1 MNFRF
6 CPQATPLVQIVQIE
20 QVIIMRSFP
29 GCLVALAML
38 SGLASASQQL
48 QCNPCTHG
56 FGQVQVGT
64 SATFSIRLTNTSQK
78 TLSIRSKSMQGSAFS
93 FGNFSVPKTIA
104 PGASVELPIIF
115 RPKVK
120 GYTSGSVAIG
130 SNAVDATLSM
140 HVGGDG
146 IVTSSAELRIVP
158 STLNFGNVT
167 VGSNVTL
174 RTTLTASNRSVT
186 ISSDPSKSSEFAVVG
201 LNLPATIPAG
211 QSIQV
216 SVKFTPNASG
226 TASSKVGFFSNATD
240 SPAVENVTGTGVA
253 KSAHYVSL
261 SWDPGDAKAVGYN
274 IFRGTAKSG
283 PFQAINTALHA
294 STTYIDNTVVSGHI
308 YYYAT
313 TEVNAQGHQSG
324 YSNVVRAVIPSP

>member
-1 MNFRF
+1 MN
-6 CPQATPLVQIVQIE
+6 T
-20 QVIIMRSFP
+20 
-29 GCLVALAML
+29 G
-38 SGLASASQQL
+38 
-48 QCNPCTHG
+48 
-56 FGQVQVGT
+56 
-64 SATFSIRLTNTSQK
+64 QK
-78 TLSIRSKSMQGSAFS
+78 TLSILSKSMQGSAFS
-93 FGNFSVPKTIA
+93 FGNFAVPKTIA

-115 RPKVK
+115 KPTLK
-120 GYTSGSVAIG
+120 GYASGSIAIG
-130 SNAVDATLSM
+130 SNAVDAKLSM

-146 IVTSSAELRIVP
+146 IFTSSVELGVSP

-167 VGSNVTL
+167 VGSKATL

-201 LNLPATIPAG
+201 LTLPATIPAG

-216 SVKFTPNASG
+216 SVRFTPNASG
-226 TASSKVGFFSNATD
+226 TASSKVGFFSSAAN
-240 SPAVENVTGTGVA
+240 SPTVENVTGTGVA
-253 KSAHYVSL
+253 LSAHYVSL

-294 STTYIDNTVVSGHI
+294 STTYIDNTVASGHT

-313 TEVNAQGHQSG
+313 TEVNAQGQQSS
-324 YSNVVRAVIPSP
+324 YSNVTQAVIPSP

>member
-1 MNFRF
+1 
-6 CPQATPLVQIVQIE
+6 
-20 QVIIMRSFP
+20 MRPFP
-29 GCLVALAML
+29 GYLVALAL
-38 SGLASASQQL
+38 LTCCASASTWREQL

-64 SATFSIRLTNTSQK
+64 SATFSIRVTNTGQK
-78 TLSIRSKSMQGSAFS
+78 TLSILSKSMLGSAFS
-93 FGNFSVPKTIA
+93 FGNFAVPKTIT

-120 GYTSGSVAIG
+120 GYTSGSIAIG
-130 SNAVDATLSM
+130 SNAVDATLRM
-140 HVGGDG
+140 HVSGDG
-146 IVTSSAELRIVP
+146 IFTSSVELGVSP
-158 STLNFGNVT
+158 STLNFGSVT
-167 VGSNVTL
+167 VGSKATL
-174 RTTLTASNRSVT
+174 RTTLTASKGPVT

-201 LNLPATIPAG
+201 LTLPATIPAG

-226 TASSKVGFFSNATD
+226 TASSKVGFFSSAAN

-253 KSAHYVSL
+253 QSAHYVSL

-274 IFRGTAKSG
+274 IYRGTAKSG
-283 PFQAINTALHA
+283 PFEVINTALHA
-294 STTYIDNTVVSGHI
+294 STTYIDSTVASGHT

-313 TEVNAQGHQSG
+313 TEVNAQGQQSG
-324 YSNVVRAVIPSP
+324 FSNVTQAVIPSP

>member
-1 MNFRF
+1 
-6 CPQATPLVQIVQIE
+6 
-20 QVIIMRSFP
+20 MRPFP
-29 GCLVALAML
+29 GYLVALAL
-38 SGLASASQQL
+38 FTCFASASTWTQQL
-48 QCNPCTHG
+48 QCYPCTHG

-78 TLSIRSKSMQGSAFS
+78 TLSILSKSIQGTSFS

-120 GYTSGSVAIG
+120 GYTSGSIAIG
-130 SNAVDATLSM
+130 SNAVDAKLSM
-140 HVGGDG
+140 HVSGDG
-146 IVTSSAELRIVP
+146 ILTSSVELRVSP

-167 VGSNVTL
+167 VGSKATL
-174 RTTLTASNRSVT
+174 RTTLTASNGSVT
-186 ISSDPSKSSEFAVVG
+186 ISSDESKSSEFAVVG
-201 LNLPATIPAG
+201 LTLPAKIPAG

-226 TASSKVGFFSNATD
+226 TASSKVGFFSNAAN
-240 SPAVENVTGTGVA
+240 SPTVEDVNGTGVA
-253 KSAHYVSL
+253 QSAHYVSL
-261 SWDPGDAKAVGYN
+261 SWDRGDANAVGYN

-294 STTYIDNTVVSGHI
+294 STTYIDSTVASGHT

-324 YSNVVRAVIPSP
+324 FSNVVKAVIPSP

>member
-1 MNFRF
+1 
-6 CPQATPLVQIVQIE
+6 
-20 QVIIMRSFP
+20 MRPFP
-29 GCLVALAML
+29 GYLVALAL
-38 SGLASASQQL
+38 FTCFASASTWTQQQL

-64 SATFSIRLTNTSQK
+64 SATFSIRLTNTGQK
-78 TLSIRSKSMQGSAFS
+78 TLSILSKSIQGTSFS

-120 GYTSGSVAIG
+120 GYTSGSIAIG

-146 IVTSSAELRIVP
+146 ILTSSVELGVSP
-158 STLNFGNVT
+158 SILNFGNVT
-167 VGSNVTL
+167 VGSKATL
-174 RTTLTASNRSVT
+174 RTTLTASKGSVT

-201 LNLPATIPAG
+201 LTLPATIPAG

-226 TASSKVGFFSNATD
+226 TASSKVGFFSNAAN
-240 SPAVENVTGTGVA
+240 SPTVELVNGTGVA
-253 KSAHYVSL
+253 LSAHYVTL

-294 STTYIDNTVVSGHI
+294 STTYIDNTVASGHT

-313 TEVNAQGHQSG
+313 TEVNARGQQSG
-324 YSNVVRAVIPSP
+324 YSNITQAVIPSP